1 VKGIKQ
7 FAKELSGI
15 GRNKKVLIP
24 VVAILTVPV
33 LYCAM
38 FLGAFWDP
46 YGKLVDLPVAVV
58 NSDQGTVREGEELHI
73 GQDFIE
79 KLKEGKHFD
88 YRFVDEAEALE
99 GLKNNAYYM
108 AIEIP
113 EDFSKNTATLT
124 TDQPTPAQIRFLPN
138 ESYNFLAAQIGNT
151 AIEKMKTELS
161 QEVTKAYTHTV
172 FEQLETLADGLSK
185 ASEGAT
191 EIAAG
196 TDSAKN
202 GATLL
207 EQNLSKLAS
216 GSLTMRNGV
225 GKLGDGSAKLEKGL
239 ADLQQGGGSL
249 AGGLA
254 QLTEAGGQLGQ
265 GAKQAEQGASQL
277 AAGLDQS
284 AAGAAKLEAG
294 AGELAAG
301 LAQYAEAHPELAED
315 AAMQRLIAASK
326 QLAGGLGEAKQGQ
339 EQLAA
344 GAVKLREGASQLAGG
359 LEQFGGKLGEAA
371 DGSRNLAA
379 GVQQLH
385 GGAVQL
391 KQGIG
396 DLQKGVGEFAEGTG
410 KLDEGAQQM
419 AEGLLKLTDGTG
431 ELSSKLSEAAEK
443 TAGINGGDSVVDMF
457 ANPVN
462 LDVVKSTEVPNYGTG
477 FAPYFISLG
486 LFVGALLLTIVYSV
500 KEPVNRP
507 ASGWSWFVGKLLTMV
522 LIGVAQ
528 AVIADLVLLYGL
540 GLEVQSLPLFFLFT
554 ILTSVAFMALIQFL
568 VTVLQHPGRFVAI
581 VILIFQLTSS
591 AGTFPLELIPG
602 WLQTTSLWLPM
613 TYSVSGLKAVISSGD
628 YAFMWDNALIL
639 LAFFA
644 LFAVM
649 TFVYFMIAY
658 RKEYGGGSSR
668 EQGKALAV

>member
-1 VKGIKQ
+1 MKGIKQ

-15 GRNKKVLIP
+15 GRNKKVLVP
-24 VVAILTVPV
+24 VVAILAVPV

-46 YGKLVDLPVAVV
+46 YGKLADLPVAVV
-58 NSDQGTVREGEELHI
+58 NSDRGTTHEGEQMRI

-79 KLKEGKHFD
+79 KLKDGKHFD
-88 YRFVDEAEALE
+88 YRFVDEAQAVE
-99 GLKNNAYYM
+99 GLKNNTYYM

-113 EDFSKNTATLT
+113 ENFSESAATLT
-124 TDQPTPAQIRFLPN
+124 TDRPTPAQIRFLPN
-138 ESYNFLAAQIGNT
+138 ESYNFLAAQIGGT
-151 AIEKMKTELS
+151 AVEKMKTELS
-161 QEVTKAYTHTV
+161 QEVTKAYTRTV
-172 FEQLETLADGLSK
+172 FEQLETLADGLGK

-196 TDSAKN
+196 TDNAKN
-202 GATLL
+202 GAALL
-207 EQNLSKLAS
+207 EQNLNKLAS
-216 GSLTMRNGV
+216 GSLTMKSGAN
-225 GKLGDGSAKLEKGL
+225 KLADGSAKLEEGL
-239 ADLQQGGGSL
+239 VGLQQGGESL
-249 AGGLA
+249 ASGMA
-254 QLTEAGGQLGQ
+254 RLTEAGGQLGQ
-265 GAKQAEQGASQL
+265 GAQLAEQGASQL
-277 AAGLDQS
+277 AAGLERS
-284 AAGAAKLEAG
+284 AAGASKLEAG
-294 AGELAAG
+294 ASELAAG

-315 AAMQRLIAASK
+315 AAMQRLVAASK
-326 QLAGGLGEAKQGQ
+326 QLAGGLGEAKSGQ
-339 EQLAA
+339 EQLAD
-344 GAVKLREGASQLAGG
+344 GAVKLKEGASRLAGG
-359 LEQFGGKLGEAA
+359 LTQFGGKLGEAA
-371 DGSRNLAA
+371 EGSRNLAA
-379 GVQQLH
+379 GAQRLH

-396 DLQKGVGEFAEGTG
+396 DLRKGVGEFAEGTG
-410 KLDEGAQQM
+410 KLDEGAQRM
-419 AEGLLKLTDGTG
+419 TEGLLKLTGGTG

-443 TAGINGGDSVVDMF
+443 TAGVNGGDNVVDMF
-457 ANPVN
+457 ANPVS

-500 KEPVNRP
+500 KEPANRP

-528 AVIADLVLLYGL
+528 AAIADLVLLYGL
-540 GLEVQSLPLFFLFT
+540 GLEVQSVPLFFLFT

-581 VILIFQLTSS
+581 VILIFQLTGS

-602 WLQTTSLWLPM
+602 WLQATSAWLPM

-628 YAFMWDNALIL
+628 YAFMRDNALIL

-644 LFAVM
+644 LFAAM

-658 RKEYGGGSSR
+658 RKEYGRASG
-668 EQGKALAV
+668 EQAKELAF